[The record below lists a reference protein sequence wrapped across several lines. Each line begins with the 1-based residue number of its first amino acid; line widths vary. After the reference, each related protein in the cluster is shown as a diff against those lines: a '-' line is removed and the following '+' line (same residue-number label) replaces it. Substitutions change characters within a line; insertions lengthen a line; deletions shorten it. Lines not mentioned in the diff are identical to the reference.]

1 MQIDIEK
8 SDICAILIVI
18 KQGMVIIM
26 IDNFVKWLE
35 NFAPHLIS
43 AAIIL
48 AVGTVVTKIVIKIM
62 SKGRMSKR
70 LEPTAQSFIRSIIK
84 TSLYVIVIIMT
95 LSALQVPMSSII
107 AAVGAAGVAIALAL
121 QNSLSNVA
129 GGFLLMLN
137 RPFKCGDFVEI
148 NGVSGNVDAI
158 TILYT
163 RLLTIDNKAVI
174 IPNGTATNATITNYT
189 QEECRRLEMHF
200 SIAYDADFDK
210 AREILLET
218 IGSNPLALNAPQ
230 PPMIVMSEHA
240 DSAIKIMVRV
250 WVKSE
255 NYWDLNFE
263 LLEDVKHNFDLNGI
277 EIPYNKLDVHIKP

>member
-1 MQIDIEK
+1 
-8 SDICAILIVI
+8 
-18 KQGMVIIM
+18 M
-26 IDNFVKWLE
+26 INNFIKWLE

-43 AAIIL
+43 AVIIF

-70 LEPTAQSFIRSIIK
+70 LEPTAQSFIRSIVK
-84 TSLYVIVIIMT
+84 TALYVIVIIMT
-95 LSALQVPMSSII
+95 LSTLQVPMSSII

-174 IPNGTATNATITNYT
+174 IPNGTAANATITNYT

-210 AREILLET
+210 ARAVLLET
-218 IGSNPLALNAPQ
+218 IGSNPLALDAPQ